1 MKVNGS
7 GDPLR
12 PDPAASRPASR
23 PAASGVRPPESEAS
37 IRLSGASAALAP
49 GAASSE
55 FDVHRVAEIKQA
67 IRDGRFE
74 VDSGVVADKL
84 IANVNDLFGRTH

>member
-7 GDPLR
+7 TDPLR
-12 PDPAASRPASR
+12 LDVATGKPAAKAGNGPRASTES
-23 PAASGVRPPESEAS
+23 ASSV
-37 IRLSGASAALAP
+37 RLSASLSAADQ
-49 GAASSE
+49 SSE
-55 FDVHRVAEIKQA
+55 FDAARVSQLKDA

-84 IANVNDLFGRTH
+84 IANVNDLFGKVH

>member
-7 GDPLR
+7 TDPLR
-12 PDPAASRPASR
+12 LDLATGKPAAKAGNGTRASSE
-23 PAASGVRPPESEAS
+23 AASSV
-37 IRLSGASAALAP
+37 RLSASLTASDQ
-49 GAASSE
+49 SSE
-55 FDVHRVAEIKQA
+55 FDAARVSQLKDA

-84 IANVNDLFGRTH
+84 IANVNDLFGQVH